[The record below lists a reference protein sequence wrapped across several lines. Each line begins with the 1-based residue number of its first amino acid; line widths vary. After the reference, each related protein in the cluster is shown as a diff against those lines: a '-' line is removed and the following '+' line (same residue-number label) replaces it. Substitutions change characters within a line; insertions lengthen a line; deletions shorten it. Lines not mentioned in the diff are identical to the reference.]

1 MLGKCN
7 FYRHRKKGGV
17 VFVWIMKT
25 LVVSEM
31 LLGVL
36 FSFLARI
43 LDIMYLVQREP
54 ESVSLS

>member
-1 MLGKCN
+1 MLGKCS
-7 FYRHRKKGGV
+7 FSDTEEKVGV
-17 VFVWIMKT
+17 DFVLIMKT

-31 LLGVL
+31 LLRVL

-54 ESVSLS
+54 ESVSPS